1 MAAFNYLEGDLQAYL
16 SGQPSLLALMP
27 ASQIYASFVKASANF
42 PCISICAV
50 GQSKERT
57 LSQIIYTTKR
67 IQIDAFTGTYPGTKQ
82 IELALNSLLE
92 GFVGQLKA
100 NSPIRVITSLGAQTL
115 DSWIEAIDVYRTMT
129 IWEIEYSVSSF
140 IPIYLSTDEIDP
152 FEIVTGLSV
161 DGVSLSPPPPKAL
174 PIFIEPSGLT
184 IDGASTN

>member
-1 MAAFNYLEGDLQAYL
+1 
-16 SGQPSLLALMP
+16 
-27 ASQIYASFVKASANF
+27 
-42 PCISICAV
+42 
-50 GQSKERT
+50 
-57 LSQIIYTTKR
+57 
-67 IQIDAFTGTYPGTKQ
+67 
-82 IELALNSLLE
+82 LNSLLE

-129 IWEIEYSVSSF
+129 IWEIEYAVSSF